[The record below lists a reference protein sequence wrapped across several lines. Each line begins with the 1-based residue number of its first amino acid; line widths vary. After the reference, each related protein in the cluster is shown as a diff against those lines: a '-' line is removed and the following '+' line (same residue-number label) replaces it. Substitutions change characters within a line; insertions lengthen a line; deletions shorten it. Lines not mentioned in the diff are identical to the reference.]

1 MSDITID
8 YKGSTIATINSSG
21 ITTLGTSGKWC
32 EDDITLTY
40 VRPGGGS
47 SSYIGT
53 NPVKIADYA
62 AQTVALSSTS
72 FATWTPSTTAT
83 DIYASSNVGTASLN
97 TGNYD
102 YEIVWFFD
110 ISFVYDGTESGARIR
125 RECLSIRQSVY
136 KSPSNLAN
144 LSSKTY
150 NYNRCATLFTSGVVD
165 YYNSSNSTAISYTNS
180 VGIYP
185 SAIAAT
191 FSSNTSG
198 TPTITVKT
206 PKVRAACHNTYLT
219 TANCAKIDKTNTK
232 FTIRGELWRVDKDS
246 AMQGMYR
253 NIVELYN
260 T

>member
-40 VRPGGGS
+40 VRPGGGT
-47 SSYIGT
+47 SSYVGT

-83 DIYASSNVGTASLN
+83 DIYDTSNSGTAALDLSTYN
-97 TGNYD
+97 
-102 YEIVWFFD
+102 YEILWFFD
-110 ISFVYDGTESGARIR
+110 SNLVYDGTENGARIVR
-125 RECLSIRQSVY
+125 QCQCIRQSIY
-136 KSPSNLAN
+136 KSPSNVTQLAN
-144 LSSKTY
+144 KNY
-150 NYNRCATLFTSGVVD
+150 NYNRCTTLFTSGLVV
-165 YYNSSNSTAISYTNS
+165 YYNASNARTLSYTS
-180 VGIYP
+180 GVGIFP
-185 SAIAAT
+185 SATAAT
-191 FSSNTSG
+191 FSSNTSDS
-198 TPTITVKT
+198 PTMTIKT
-206 PKVRAACHNTYLT
+206 PKVRAQCNATYLT
-219 TANCAKIDKTNTK
+219 TTNCAKVDKTSSE
-232 FTIRGELWRVDKDS
+232 FTLRGELWRVDKDS
-246 AMQGMYR
+246 AMQGAYR

>member
-21 ITTLGTSGKWC
+21 TTTLGTSGKWC

-40 VRPGGGS
+40 VRPDGGS

-83 DIYASSNVGTASLN
+83 DIYASSNSGTVALDLSTYN
-97 TGNYD
+97 
-102 YEIVWFFD
+102 YEILWFFD
-110 ISFVYDGTESGARIR
+110 SKLVYDGTESGARIVR
-125 RECLSIRQSVY
+125 QCQCVRQSIY
-136 KSPSNLAN
+136 KSPNGITK
-144 LSSKTY
+144 LSSK
-150 NYNRCATLFTSGVVD
+150 NYNNNLCTTLFTAGLID
-165 YYNSSNSTAISYTNS
+165 YYTASNARALAYTIGA
-180 VGIYP
+180 GIYP
-185 SAIAAT
+185 SATAAT
-191 FSSNTSG
+191 FSSNTSDS
-198 TPTITVKT
+198 PTMTIKT
-206 PKVRAACHNTYLT
+206 PKVRAQCNATLLT
-219 TANCAKIDKTNTK
+219 TTNCAKVNKTSSE
-232 FTIRGELWRVDKDS
+232 FAIRGELWRIDKDS